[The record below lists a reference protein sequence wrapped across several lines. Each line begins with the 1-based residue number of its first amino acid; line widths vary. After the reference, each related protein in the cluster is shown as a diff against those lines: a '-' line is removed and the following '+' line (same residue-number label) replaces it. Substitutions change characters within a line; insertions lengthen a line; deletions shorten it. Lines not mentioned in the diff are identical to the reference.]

1 MAAITGPCICKQL
14 RETSPITMKR
24 KKTHKTSAA
33 LCSSVPP
40 SADSL
45 VFSLRVP
52 ESTEGV
58 PQGGVLVTTIPAC
71 TAINHAAAVTA
82 EESD

>member
-1 MAAITGPCICKQL
+1 
-14 RETSPITMKR
+14 MKR
-24 KKTHKTSAA
+24 EKTKQNTTRLQ
-33 LCSSVPP
+33 LCVPLCLHQLIP
-40 SADSL
+40 L
-45 VFSLRVP
+45 FFFPLRVP